1 MASTT
6 EIYEQKDQDVV
17 EFDIEST
24 FDSDKLVHLI
34 LLICASLAIIVVF
47 FIILFLFQNAGN
59 FFRKVKLEDFLFD
72 DEWLPTNEEDP
83 QFGAS
88 NIIAGTLLVAFGAMV
103 IAVPLGILTA
113 IFIAEIAPPKI
124 SKFLKAAVELLS
136 GVPSVVFGFFGILIL
151 NVWIKEIL
159 GAPSGA
165 SWLSGSIILA
175 IMALPTIVS
184 VAEDAISSVPMHY
197 REASYAMGATKW
209 QTISKVIL
217 PGAISGITAA
227 IILGLGRAIGETMA
241 VLMVTGNSNVFPDPI
256 TDIFSPIRT
265 ITGTIGIEMGEVP
278 ANSLHYRALFA
289 LAIILFI
296 ITFIINLSS
305 NFIIS
310 RFNKKLKGELKKKS
324 RNQIPQIPRFIKDNK
339 KAIVYLIIAIL
350 FGWLLTNIFDIINVL
365 IITLVL
371 IGIILVLRVISP
383 FKLEEY
389 KFLIYFY
396 MFFILISWVLSTWF
410 DWETAILMCLAL
422 AGFLVILK
430 ILNPINQQRVVFSII
445 SIAAFISVL
454 SLSIIIYYIVSNGLP
469 AITWEFLTEGPE
481 DSGRAGGIFPM
492 IVGTLW
498 LTVGAIIYAVPIGI
512 AAGIYLS
519 EYAKDGRITKI
530 IRTGIDNL
538 NGTPSI
544 VFGLFGLAF
553 FVLYLELGISMI
565 AGQLTLALMILPTII
580 RTTEESVKSIP
591 QSFREGSLA
600 LGSTKWQSISKVVL
614 QAAMPGITTGMI
626 LGMGRASGETAPIL
640 FTAAV
645 FKQKNLPRYVTQPV
659 MALTYHIF
667 VLATAIPDSNTQAA
681 GTALVLLVL
690 VMILYGFAIYFRNHY
705 QKKINW

>member
-6 EIYEQKDQDVV
+6 EIYEQDTT
-17 EFDIEST
+17 EFEIEGA
-24 FDSDKLVHLI
+24 FDTDKLVHLI
-34 LLICASLAIIVVF
+34 LLMCASLATIVVF
-47 FIILFLFQNAGN
+47 FIIFLLFQNAGN
-59 FFRKVKLEDFLFD
+59 FFRKVPLEEFLFD
-72 DEWLPTNEEDP
+72 DHWLPTDEEEP
-83 QFGAS
+83 QFGAY

-124 SKFLKAAVELLS
+124 SKFLKASVELLS
-136 GVPSVVFGFFGILIL
+136 GVPSVVFGFFGLIIL
-151 NVWIKEIL
+151 NKYIKEVL

-165 SWLSGSIILA
+165 TWLSGSIILA
-175 IMALPTIVS
+175 IMALPTIVT

-197 REASYAMGATKW
+197 REASLAMGATRW

-227 IILGLGRAIGETMA
+227 VILGLGRAIGETMA
-241 VLMVTGNSNVFPDPI
+241 VLMVTGNNNVFPDPI
-256 TDIFSPIRT
+256 TDIFSPLRT

-289 LAIILFI
+289 LAIVLFL
-296 ITFIINLSS
+296 ITFIINLTA

-310 RFNKKLKGELKKKS
+310 RFNKKLRGELKSKS
-324 RNQIPQIPRFIKDNK
+324 RNQILIPEIIKENK
-339 KAIVYLIIAIL
+339 KTITYLILSIL
-350 FGWLLTNIFDIINVL
+350 FGWLLTNIFDIINAVIISL
-365 IITLVL
+365 IL
-371 IGIILVLRVISP
+371 IGIILVLRIISP

-396 MFFILISWVLSTWF
+396 MLFTLLAWVFSTWF

-422 AGFLVILK
+422 AGFIFILK

-469 AITWEFLTEGPE
+469 AITWEFLTEDSE

-498 LTVGAIIYAVPIGI
+498 LTVGAIIYAVPIGV

-519 EYAKDGRITKI
+519 EYAKEGPITKI

-553 FVLYLELGISMI
+553 FVLYLDFGISMI

-614 QAAMPGITTGMI
+614 PAAMPGITTGMI

-645 FKQKNLPRYVTQPV
+645 FKQKSLPRYVIQPV
-659 MALTYHIF
+659 MALTYHLF
-667 VLATAIPDSNTQAA
+667 VLATSIPDSDTQAA

-690 VMILYGFAIYFRNHY
+690 VMIMYSFAIYVRNSY
-705 QKKINW
+705 QKKKNW